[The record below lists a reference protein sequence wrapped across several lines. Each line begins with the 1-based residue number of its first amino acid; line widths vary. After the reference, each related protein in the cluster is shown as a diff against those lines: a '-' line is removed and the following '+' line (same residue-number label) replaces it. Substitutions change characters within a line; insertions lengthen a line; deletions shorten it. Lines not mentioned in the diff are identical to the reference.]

1 MMNPKMN
8 NVLCGVVLL
17 VLSAALVVPPVLIL
31 MNKDMKLGGH
41 PLGETKFSLLPDPF
55 GSKKSGEHSL
65 LDFAD
70 GKLSACPQG
79 AELVGSSCPG
89 KNAAPDVMHTCCLEF
104 TGKNAGKKLTD
115 VVKLAYLETMLS
127 LSIGCLLFVF
137 AVVCFVKAAGK

>member
-31 MNKDMKLGGH
+31 MNKNMKLGGGH
-41 PLGETKFSLLPDPF
+41 SDSSFDLMPNPF
-55 GSKKSGEHSL
+55 EKQKAGTWSVLDYGS
-65 LDFAD
+65 AD
-70 GKLSACPQG
+70 GKLASCVMKADGTLGSCLMFADSD
-79 AELVGSSCPG
+79 AEDRV
-89 KNAAPDVMHTCCLEF
+89 
-104 TGKNAGKKLTD
+104 KK
-115 VVKLAYLETMLS
+115 VVEVAYLETMLS